1 MTKEGEV
8 QIIEPGGE
16 KHMMI
21 SGDINSILLAK
32 IKRMELMI
40 ISPEK
45 LIFKQLIYFDLVEYL
60 LLNII
65 NLLFIPIYLNI
76 KKLTR

>member
-32 IKRMELMI
+32 IKRMELM
-40 ISPEK
+40 
-45 LIFKQLIYFDLVEYL
+45 V
-60 LLNII
+60 
-65 NLLFIPIYLNI
+65 
-76 KKLTR
+76 